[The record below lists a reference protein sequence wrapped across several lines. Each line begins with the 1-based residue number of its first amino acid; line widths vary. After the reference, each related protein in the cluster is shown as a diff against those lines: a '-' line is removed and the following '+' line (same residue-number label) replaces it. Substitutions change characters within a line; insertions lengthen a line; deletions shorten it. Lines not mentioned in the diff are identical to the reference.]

1 MLPADARITGVDR
14 EAGWAAEAQ
23 ARAASRGLA
32 GRSTYPAWGSCLYS
46 TYPPGGPGG
55 GQAGV

>member
-46 TYPPGGPGG
+46 TYPRGD
-55 GQAGV
+55 QAGARRG